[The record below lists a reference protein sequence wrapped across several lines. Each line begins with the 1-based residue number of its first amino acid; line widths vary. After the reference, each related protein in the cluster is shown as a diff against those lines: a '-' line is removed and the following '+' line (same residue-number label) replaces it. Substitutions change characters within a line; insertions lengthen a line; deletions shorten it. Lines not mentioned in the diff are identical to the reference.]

1 MSNQGRHRIS
11 RSEIKSAA
19 RKASWLLA
27 TLLTIDTSSE
37 WVQAQSIIPAIDGT
51 GTVVTP
57 TGNRLDIMGGQ
68 RSEDRANLFHS
79 FNQFGLDQNQIAN
92 FVSDP
97 SIQNILG
104 RVTGGNPSVINGLI
118 QVTGGNSNLFLMNPA
133 GIIFGSNASL
143 NVPASF
149 TATTANGIGFGS
161 NWFNAIGA
169 NNYTALV
176 GTPSAFAFTM
186 SQPGAIVN
194 AGQLAVGSGQNLTLV
209 GGTVVSTGQLSARE
223 GQITVAAVPG
233 ERLVR
238 ISQSGLL
245 SLEVQPLANS
255 GSQPTSWTIPI
266 LTLPQ
271 LLTGGNVSN
280 ATGLAVNPDGTVQ
293 LIGSSTQIP
302 TDTGTAIISPEG
314 TLITNGGSLTI
325 SGTSITV
332 GNIDSQGDWFTTGGD
347 INLTAIRDITTG
359 EIYSGDH
366 NRIAPVVSGGKISL
380 TSLEG
385 AITTGNLN
393 SSASDAVGSNK
404 GGDITLQANTTIN
417 TGDINSRSPTLPN
430 GGKGG
435 NITILTNGAIT
446 TGDIDSSSANWYAG
460 DVHLTSTSGAI
471 TIGTIN
477 SSGGFDNRAGGG
489 YIIIEANGK
498 ITTRAIRSFSQL
510 SDSIICLISEND
522 IEVSSI
528 NNNYLII
535 LYANGNIYT
544 GNIIG
549 TAIDITSLAGS
560 ITTETIDASNFF
572 VSYGVLTLTAARS
585 ISTGDIKSGGFDG
598 GGVVRFT
605 ANGDIK
611 VGSINAQSFGGTGGQ
626 VDIRTSGSLQISS
639 SFTDQNGIEASIST
653 AGINESG
660 SIRIQ
665 HGGNGVTPFVVGNSE
680 TNGTAK
686 AITTGNAAPETTIA
700 PTKSFLN
707 SHIQDSIQIITA
719 SASSPSPSPI
729 PSPSP
734 SPIPNLSPRP
744 STVANVPSDNS
755 GSGSASGSTAP
766 SSGSGSSSSSRSIP
780 DFPFNISD
788 FLLPLLPPNLPISF
802 SLESPVLV
810 DRATIEDTLNQG
822 NLEEAVLQIE
832 ELRQRE
838 FEDYFRKKV
847 PNQLMTAA
855 SIQEMLRRA
864 ASQTGLKPAV
874 IYAIALPK
882 QLAIVLVRPDGEI
895 VYKSV
900 PEANNDALWQK
911 IKGFRD
917 AVSNPDIPY
926 YRADAQQHYLADAQQ
941 IYNWLIRPLEAD
953 LQAQEIDTLLLS
965 LDPGL
970 QSIPLAAL
978 HDGQQ
983 FLVEKYR
990 FSLVPSLTLAD
1001 ARYAGIANNPLLAM
1015 GVSEFPLEPLPA
1027 VPIEISTIT
1036 EKLWTGKSFLN
1047 KEVTTNNLKAQRQQ
1061 PFQIIHLA
1069 THAKFQSDG
1078 FDHDSSYIR
1087 LWDKKLLLDELTDFK
1102 WSNPPMV
1109 ELLVLSAC
1117 ETALGDRYAEM
1128 GFAGLSVKA
1137 GVKSAI
1143 ASLWKNDDVATLGL
1157 MTEFYQQLRK
1167 SPIPIKAEALR
1178 QAQIAM
1184 LRGQVRGEKGHLHGP
1199 GLGEGVPLPPA
1210 RQNQANKN
1218 LSHPHYWS
1226 AFTVIGS
1233 PW

>member
-1 MSNQGRHRIS
+1 
-11 RSEIKSAA
+11 
-19 RKASWLLA
+19 
-27 TLLTIDTSSE
+27 
-37 WVQAQSIIPAIDGT
+37 
-51 GTVVTP
+51 
-57 TGNRLDIMGGQ
+57 
-68 RSEDRANLFHS
+68 
-79 FNQFGLDQNQIAN
+79 
-92 FVSDP
+92 
-97 SIQNILG
+97 
-104 RVTGGNPSVINGLI
+104 
-118 QVTGGNSNLFLMNPA
+118 
-133 GIIFGSNASL
+133 
-143 NVPASF
+143 
-149 TATTANGIGFGS
+149 
-161 NWFNAIGA
+161 
-169 NNYTALV
+169 
-176 GTPSAFAFTM
+176 
-186 SQPGAIVN
+186 
-194 AGQLAVGSGQNLTLV
+194 
-209 GGTVVSTGQLSARE
+209 
-223 GQITVAAVPG
+223 
-233 ERLVR
+233 
-238 ISQSGLL
+238 
-245 SLEVQPLANS
+245 
-255 GSQPTSWTIPI
+255 
-266 LTLPQ
+266 
-271 LLTGGNVSN
+271 
-280 ATGLAVNPDGTVQ
+280 
-293 LIGSSTQIP
+293 
-302 TDTGTAIISPEG
+302 
-314 TLITNGGSLTI
+314 
-325 SGTSITV
+325 
-332 GNIDSQGDWFTTGGD
+332 
-347 INLTAIRDITTG
+347 
-359 EIYSGDH
+359 
-366 NRIAPVVSGGKISL
+366 
-380 TSLEG
+380 
-385 AITTGNLN
+385 
-393 SSASDAVGSNK
+393 
-404 GGDITLQANTTIN
+404 
-417 TGDINSRSPTLPN
+417 
-430 GGKGG
+430 
-435 NITILTNGAIT
+435 
-446 TGDIDSSSANWYAG
+446 
-460 DVHLTSTSGAI
+460 
-471 TIGTIN
+471 
-477 SSGGFDNRAGGG
+477 
-489 YIIIEANGK
+489 
-498 ITTRAIRSFSQL
+498 
-510 SDSIICLISEND
+510 
-522 IEVSSI
+522 
-528 NNNYLII
+528 
-535 LYANGNIYT
+535 
-544 GNIIG
+544 
-549 TAIDITSLAGS
+549 
-560 ITTETIDASNFF
+560 
-572 VSYGVLTLTAARS
+572 
-585 ISTGDIKSGGFDG
+585 
-598 GGVVRFT
+598 
-605 ANGDIK
+605 
-611 VGSINAQSFGGTGGQ
+611 
-626 VDIRTSGSLQISS
+626 
-639 SFTDQNGIEASIST
+639 
-653 AGINESG
+653 
-660 SIRIQ
+660 
-665 HGGNGVTPFVVGNSE
+665 
-680 TNGTAK
+680 
-686 AITTGNAAPETTIA
+686 
-700 PTKSFLN
+700 
-707 SHIQDSIQIITA
+707 
-719 SASSPSPSPI
+719 
-729 PSPSP
+729 
-734 SPIPNLSPRP
+734 
-744 STVANVPSDNS
+744 
-755 GSGSASGSTAP
+755 
-766 SSGSGSSSSSRSIP
+766 
-780 DFPFNISD
+780 
-788 FLLPLLPPNLPISF
+788 
-802 SLESPVLV
+802 
-810 DRATIEDTLNQG
+810 LNQG

-1199 GLGEGVPLPPA
+1199 GPPA